1 MSSCMDQALSS
12 LMKRFCA
19 CLALL
24 GSQDWNKTDEKLL
37 QAVEQNEPDKVSALI
52 VKKGLNPSKLDA
64 EGKSAFHLCASRG
77 RADCLEVII
86 SHGVDIN
93 ITDGAGFN
101 ALHLAAKNGQ
111 PECLKRLLQERMPV
125 DSTDTIGRTALHHA
139 AISGCLSCTETLWDF
154 KASLDAQD
162 GDGAT
167 ALLLGAQMSRVDLCA
182 FLLDR
187 GANANIQDQQGR
199 SALMIACESDSV
211 ETVEA
216 LLRGGANP
224 QQTDVFGRD
233 ASHYGVATGN
243 QRITQLLQ
251 NGGKGTAAGKWTQPP
266 AAPPPVPGGSM
277 PRKRKAPPPPRSP
290 LQAAGLGLEPQAT
303 STPKPSPGE
312 NPRPRARSPGENPR
326 PRTRSPGENPRAA
339 PRSPRSS
346 QSPDNPAH
354 SQQPNLEQRS
364 FSASQPIGQSIS
376 QAEDEEVFE
385 EIRRLR
391 LERGRLLQKIKVLE
405 QQQHS
410 ALTALEEL
418 AMLRARLEQAEAER
432 DRLQTEL
439 EELRAAQS
447 VCLFS
452 DSEESDGM
460 LDFPGAEK
468 LLSRQSRAADV
479 EQTQEEAAAAEEA
492 NPGEPGDAAELQKQ
506 VEELTAQNAELVLK
520 VQMLEMF
527 EKDDTNMETSGP
539 DFVPTVLYES
549 LRKEY
554 EELQEKYS
562 CAQAAAEASSIDEP
576 GSEGKPEEVKEL
588 GEKTAEG
595 ESSKKAEE
603 STDGGGGRGGD
614 AEERVRILEVQLA
627 STQTE
632 LKELREQVQVGV
644 FSVEQ
649 TEAGGA
655 GRSSGR
661 EEGEGEGEGEGEADA
676 QQLRERVRQLEQELA
691 ERRAPATGESN
702 AVQQL
707 REEVDELQ
715 RALEQERKASAE
727 RRRDERKKEEEKTK
741 REEEES
747 EAVRRLKERVRELE
761 NRQQEEEKKEARS
774 GEGEL
779 TRHLQA
785 QLGQLE
791 AQLRSSV
798 PRAELD
804 EVRVTMG
811 LQLDQLARER
821 AQVALRLNDALLDLE
836 RLRPPAPHGDEE
848 DEEGED
854 EDERSEGS
862 ERSERS
868 IISEHSLRGA
878 GTGQTLAAVRAE
890 LEAARQEASQALDSL
905 WAEREGRAQDAL
917 RLQDSVPLVQHQEAL
932 EGLSEQLAQTA
943 AELQREAALR
953 CQAQA
958 QAARLQEQLQDAER
972 DLVSREEH
980 EKVKAELQRSLEE
993 SEGKAQAAQEALS
1006 EKETELKE
1014 LKSQKAK
1021 EQGLVSQEDHEA
1033 QRLSLQA
1040 EINALTARMADLQ
1053 RKHEKTCTEVF
1064 QVQREALFNKSERQ
1078 AAEAQ
1083 VAAVQKQLE
1092 ELQAQSSH
1100 VQQLH
1105 QDIQHSQGLI
1115 KEKDRKITELSKDV
1129 FRLKEALGAL
1139 SPPLGGVPPPGNPGQ
1154 QVALQNRVS
1163 ALTQQLQ
1170 DCERKHKTVVA
1181 IYRSH
1186 LLAAVQGRMD
1196 EEVQAL
1202 LLQILRMS
1210 SRDQSH

>member
-1 MSSCMDQALSS
+1 
-12 LMKRFCA
+12 
-19 CLALL
+19 
-24 GSQDWNKTDEKLL
+24 
-37 QAVEQNEPDKVSALI
+37 
-52 VKKGLNPSKLDA
+52 
-64 EGKSAFHLCASRG
+64 
-77 RADCLEVII
+77 
-86 SHGVDIN
+86 
-93 ITDGAGFN
+93 
-101 ALHLAAKNGQ
+101 
-111 PECLKRLLQERMPV
+111 
-125 DSTDTIGRTALHHA
+125 
-139 AISGCLSCTETLWDF
+139 
-154 KASLDAQD
+154 
-162 GDGAT
+162 
-167 ALLLGAQMSRVDLCA
+167 
-182 FLLDR
+182 
-187 GANANIQDQQGR
+187 
-199 SALMIACESDSV
+199 
-211 ETVEA
+211 
-216 LLRGGANP
+216 
-224 QQTDVFGRD
+224 
-233 ASHYGVATGN
+233 
-243 QRITQLLQ
+243 
-251 NGGKGTAAGKWTQPP
+251 
-266 AAPPPVPGGSM
+266 M

-326 PRTRSPGENPRAA
+326 PRARSPGENPRPRARSPGDNPRAAPRSPGDNPRAA

-346 QSPDNPAH
+346 QSPDNPAN
-354 SQQPNLEQRS
+354 SQQPNL
-364 FSASQPIGQSIS
+364 
-376 QAEDEEVFE
+376 AEDEEVFE

-447 VCLFS
+447 VGLFS

-479 EQTQEEAAAAEEA
+479 EQTQEEAAAAGEA
-492 NPGEPGDAAELQKQ
+492 HPREPGDAAELQKQ
-506 VEELTAQNAELVLK
+506 VEELTAQNTELVLK

-562 CAQAAAEASSIDEP
+562 RAQAAAEASSIDEP

-614 AEERVRILEVQLA
+614 AEERVRSLEVQLA

-632 LKELREQVQVGV
+632 LEELREQVQVGV

-649 TEAGGA
+649 AEAGGA
-655 GRSSGR
+655 GRSSGQ
-661 EEGEGEGEGEGEADA
+661 EEGEGEADA

-691 ERRAPATGESN
+691 ERRAPATGESD
-702 AVQQL
+702 AVRQL
-707 REEVDELQ
+707 REKVDELQ

-868 IISEHSLRGA
+868 ERSIISEHSLRGA

-917 RLQDSVPLVQHQEAL
+917 RLQDTVPLVQHQEAL
-932 EGLSEQLAQTA
+932 VGLSEQLAQTA

-958 QAARLQEQLQDAER
+958 QAARIQEQLQDAER
-972 DLVSREEH
+972 NLVSREEH

-993 SEGKAQAAQEALS
+993 SEAKAQTAQAAQEALS
-1006 EKETELKE
+1006 EKEMELKE

>member
-1 MSSCMDQALSS
+1 MGQ
-12 LMKRFCA
+12 
-19 CLALL
+19 
-24 GSQDWNKTDEKLL
+24 
-37 QAVEQNEPDKVSALI
+37 
-52 VKKGLNPSKLDA
+52 
-64 EGKSAFHLCASRG
+64 EG
-77 RADCLEVII
+77 
-86 SHGVDIN
+86 
-93 ITDGAGFN
+93 
-101 ALHLAAKNGQ
+101 
-111 PECLKRLLQERMPV
+111 
-125 DSTDTIGRTALHHA
+125 
-139 AISGCLSCTETLWDF
+139 
-154 KASLDAQD
+154 
-162 GDGAT
+162 
-167 ALLLGAQMSRVDLCA
+167 
-182 FLLDR
+182 
-187 GANANIQDQQGR
+187 
-199 SALMIACESDSV
+199 
-211 ETVEA
+211 
-216 LLRGGANP
+216 
-224 QQTDVFGRD
+224 
-233 ASHYGVATGN
+233 
-243 QRITQLLQ
+243 
-251 NGGKGTAAGKWTQPP
+251 
-266 AAPPPVPGGSM
+266 
-277 PRKRKAPPPPRSP
+277 
-290 LQAAGLGLEPQAT
+290 
-303 STPKPSPGE
+303 
-312 NPRPRARSPGENPR
+312 
-326 PRTRSPGENPRAA
+326 
-339 PRSPRSS
+339 
-346 QSPDNPAH
+346 
-354 SQQPNLEQRS
+354 
-364 FSASQPIGQSIS
+364 

-418 AMLRARLEQAEAER
+418 AVLRARLEQAEAER
-432 DRLQTEL
+432 DRLQAEL
-439 EELRAAQS
+439 EELRAGQS
-447 VCLFS
+447 VGLFS
-452 DSEESDGM
+452 DSEDSDGM

-468 LLSRQSRAADV
+468 LLSRQSRAADG
-479 EQTQEEAAAAEEA
+479 EQTQEEATAAGEECGERAEA
-492 NPGEPGDAAELQKQ
+492 PGDAAELQKQ

-527 EKDDTNMETSGP
+527 EKDDTNMESSGP

-562 CAQAAAEASSIDEP
+562 RAQAAAEASSIDEP
-576 GSEGKPEEVKEL
+576 GSEGKPEEVKEP
-588 GEKTAEG
+588 GEE
-595 ESSKKAEE
+595 ESPKKAVE
-603 STDGGGGRGGD
+603 STNGGGEEGGGGGGGGGG
-614 AEERVRILEVQLA
+614 AEERVRNLEVQLA
-627 STQTE
+627 STQAE
-632 LKELREQVQVGV
+632 LEELREQVQVGV

-649 TEAGGA
+649 AEAGGG
-655 GRSSGR
+655 GRSGGL
-661 EEGEGEGEGEGEADA
+661 EGGEGEAEA
-676 QQLRERVRQLEQELA
+676 QQLRERVRQLERELA
-691 ERRAPATGESN
+691 ERRAPATGEEGESE
-702 AVQQL
+702 AARQL
-707 REEVDELQ
+707 RQRVDELQ
-715 RALEQERKASAE
+715 TALEQERKASAE
-727 RRRDERKKEEEKTK
+727 RRRDERQKEEEEKTNRVK
-741 REEEES
+741 EEES
-747 EAVRRLKERVRELE
+747 ETVKRLKERVRELE
-761 NRQQEEEKKEARS
+761 ASLAGNRQQKEEEEEEVKKEARESGGERRS

-779 TRHLQA
+779 ALTRHLQA
-785 QLGQLE
+785 RQAELE
-791 AQLRSSV
+791 AQLRGSV

-836 RLRPPAPHGDEE
+836 RLRPPAQHGDEE

-862 ERSERS
+862 ERS
-868 IISEHSLRGA
+868 IISERSLRGA

-905 WAEREGRAQDAL
+905 CAEREGRAQDAL
-917 RLQDSVPLVQHQEAL
+917 RLQQGAVPLARHQEAL

-958 QAARLQEQLQDAER
+958 QAARLQEQLQGAAQ
-972 DLVSREEH
+972 DLVSKEEH
-980 EKVKAELQRSLEE
+980 DKVKAELQRSLEE
-993 SEGKAQAAQEALS
+993 SVSKAQAAQEALS

-1014 LKSQKAK
+1014 LKSQKAMQ
-1021 EQGLVSQEDHEA
+1021 QGLVSQEDHEA

-1053 RKHEKTCTEVF
+1053 RKHDKTCTEVF

-1078 AAEAQ
+1078 VAEAQ

-1105 QDIQHSQGLI
+1105 QDIQHSQGLL
-1115 KEKDRKITELSKDV
+1115 KEKDRKITELSKEV

-1196 EEVQAL
+1196 EEVQGL

-1210 SRDQSH
+1210 SRDQSP

>member
-1 MSSCMDQALSS
+1 
-12 LMKRFCA
+12 
-19 CLALL
+19 
-24 GSQDWNKTDEKLL
+24 
-37 QAVEQNEPDKVSALI
+37 
-52 VKKGLNPSKLDA
+52 
-64 EGKSAFHLCASRG
+64 
-77 RADCLEVII
+77 
-86 SHGVDIN
+86 
-93 ITDGAGFN
+93 
-101 ALHLAAKNGQ
+101 
-111 PECLKRLLQERMPV
+111 
-125 DSTDTIGRTALHHA
+125 
-139 AISGCLSCTETLWDF
+139 
-154 KASLDAQD
+154 
-162 GDGAT
+162 
-167 ALLLGAQMSRVDLCA
+167 
-182 FLLDR
+182 
-187 GANANIQDQQGR
+187 
-199 SALMIACESDSV
+199 
-211 ETVEA
+211 
-216 LLRGGANP
+216 
-224 QQTDVFGRD
+224 
-233 ASHYGVATGN
+233 
-243 QRITQLLQ
+243 
-251 NGGKGTAAGKWTQPP
+251 
-266 AAPPPVPGGSM
+266 M

-346 QSPDNPAH
+346 QSPDNPAS
-354 SQQPNLEQRS
+354 SQQPNL
-364 FSASQPIGQSIS
+364 
-376 QAEDEEVFE
+376 AEDEEVFE

-479 EQTQEEAAAAEEA
+479 EQTQEEAAAAGEA

-562 CAQAAAEASSIDEP
+562 RAQAAAEASSIDEP

-614 AEERVRILEVQLA
+614 AEERVRSLEVQLA

-676 QQLRERVRQLEQELA
+676 QQLRERVRQLEQEL
-691 ERRAPATGESN
+691 GS
-702 AVQQL
+702 
-707 REEVDELQ
+707 
-715 RALEQERKASAE
+715 
-727 RRRDERKKEEEKTK
+727 
-741 REEEES
+741 
-747 EAVRRLKERVRELE
+747 
-761 NRQQEEEKKEARS
+761 
-774 GEGEL
+774 
-779 TRHLQA
+779 A

-854 EDERSEGS
+854 EDERSEESERS

-917 RLQDSVPLVQHQEAL
+917 RLQDAVPLVQHQEAL
-932 EGLSEQLAQTA
+932 VGLSEQLAQTA

-980 EKVKAELQRSLEE
+980 EKVKAELQRSVVE